1 MDQKTANHS
10 ATQLRKEASMQGSDL
25 IFIVL
30 PVVIPLVLA
39 IGVALPFIADS
50 RAGRS
55 QSARDAVWQPVETR
69 AGSAPFRTAA
79 ARADT
84 ANPPGRA
91 A

>member
-1 MDQKTANHS
+1 
-10 ATQLRKEASMQGSDL
+10 MQGSDL

-50 RAGRS
+50 LAGRS
-55 QSARDAVWQPVETR
+55 QPARDAMRQRVEAR
-69 AGSAPFRTAA
+69 VPGQRLSASRPLVRT
-79 ARADT
+79 
-84 ANPPGRA
+84 PPDPAGRA